1 MAGTYHANM
10 GLIRN
15 YTIPFIGDCPILEI
29 DTPFLMEYYAD
40 PQTKKAVPGN
50 HLSEPEYI
58 SARTIRDINKILSP
72 SFRYA
77 IFLRLIPSNLSL
89 PMIHGKT
96 GC

>member
-1 MAGTYHANM
+1 M

-15 YTIPFIGDCPILEI
+15 YIIPFIGDYPILEV

-40 PQTKKAVPGN
+40 LQTKKAVPGN
-50 HLSEPEYI
+50 HLSEPGYI